1 LGVRVHSLST
11 HGSAVDE
18 RRMQSLIGSEAAPA
32 GPAKPQ
38 ARRPAGPAQREQA
51 DTLPAGFLAALE
63 ASRRR
68 LLEAVGDAAD
78 LTFVRGVGNLGDEL
92 IYAGTRRL
100 LDGLPGRSWREIALD
115 QLPVARGHTAL
126 LAGGGAWCRT
136 YHDLMPQMLPQ
147 AELRF
152 ERVIVLPSS
161 FDLDVPEVREAL
173 SRSKALIFARE
184 GESYRQIRDVCTAEL
199 AHDCAFF
206 FDYSPYRCGGR
217 GELLAMRSDR
227 EAAGAVPAGNLD
239 ISLRCSSLDEW
250 LWTIARHAAVV
261 TDRAHVMI
269 AAALLGK
276 SVAWSPSN
284 YHKLPALAEHSLGGF
299 DVRRAPRRPAA
310 GAAAPAGAPAAT
322 PPPVVDEPEAATA
335 ASPAI
340 GAVGAP
346 SLATGAAA
354 AASLATGDPSAAVR
368 ARLLAR
374 ANQGLALVRPDL
386 LAGGGEPRLT
396 VIVLTRDRP
405 HHWSLL
411 LRSLRSQVRLPYR
424 LLLVDNDS
432 AAPARAELR
441 RLCEEIFP
449 PAGGAST
456 GPSGATAEIV
466 WRAENLG
473 CAAARRFA
481 VERASTEYVM
491 FLDDDA
497 EVFPGTVEHLV
508 QLLDAAPETLAAG
521 GHIVL
526 PDGRTWFC
534 GGAYRQEPPGVLR
547 CEPLGFG
554 LDFDDAHVAPAGPCG
569 WLAGCA
575 VMVRRSA
582 FLAEPLD
589 LGMGAY
595 YEDTEWSYRVGRLHP
610 GAVFQCQPAA
620 LVLHHHEL
628 KGPRG
633 SSPAEIFSAL
643 PFLQAIAHFY
653 RVHGLIL
660 EGAFVFAPELV
671 HADRWDAAAARLLLE
686 LLLAR
691 GPEWLGMEWLG
702 GGLAPLFAGGAGA
715 SDGLVAANA
724 ESGAASLRVQLA
736 QARAD
741 VAMHSHELAVV
752 RGELVMARHELRAE
766 RDQTAA
772 ARRDLAA
779 IHESRAWRLVR
790 LYWRLREAVGRRLG
804 GGARRPGGSQ
814 PA

>member
-1 LGVRVHSLST
+1 MR
-11 HGSAVDE
+11 
-18 RRMQSLIGSEAAPA
+18 SLIGGQAAPA
-32 GPAKPQ
+32 GPAKLQ
-38 ARRPAGPAQREQA
+38 ARPPAGPAQRAQP
-51 DTLPAGFLAALE
+51 DTLPAGFPAALE

-68 LLEAVGDAAD
+68 LLEAVGDGAD

-100 LDGLPGRSWREIALD
+100 LDGLPGRAWREIALD
-115 QLPVARGHTAL
+115 ELPAARGHTAL
-126 LAGGGAWCRT
+126 LAGGGAWCRS
-136 YHDLMPQMLPQ
+136 YHELMPQMLPQ

-161 FDLDVPEVREAL
+161 FDLEVREVREAL
-173 SRSKALIFARE
+173 SRSKALVFARE

-284 YHKLPALAEHSLGGF
+284 YHKLPALAEHSLSGF

-310 GAAAPAGAPAAT
+310 GAAAPAA
-322 PPPVVDEPEAATA
+322 PPPSVVGEPEAATA
-335 ASPAI
+335 ASSR
-340 GAVGAP
+340 AP
-346 SLATGAAA
+346 GAAA
-354 AASLATGDPSAAVR
+354 AAAGPGAAGDTGEALRD
-368 ARLLAR
+368 RLLAR

-411 LRSLRSQVRLPYR
+411 LRSLRAQVRLPYR
-424 LLLVDNDS
+424 LLLVDNNS

-441 RLCEEIFP
+441 RLGEEFFP
-449 PAGGAST
+449 PAGGASA

-554 LDFDDAHVAPAGPCG
+554 LDFDAAPVGPASPCG

-691 GPEWLGMEWLG
+691 GPEWLGVEWLG
-702 GGLAPLFAGGAGA
+702 GGLAPLFAGAAGA
-715 SDGLVAANA
+715 SDGVVAAAA
-724 ESGAASLRVQLA
+724 ESGAATLRVQLA

-766 RDQTAA
+766 RDLTAA

-779 IHESRAWRLVR
+779 IHESHAWRLVR
-790 LYWRLREAVGRRLG
+790 LYWRLREAAGRRFG